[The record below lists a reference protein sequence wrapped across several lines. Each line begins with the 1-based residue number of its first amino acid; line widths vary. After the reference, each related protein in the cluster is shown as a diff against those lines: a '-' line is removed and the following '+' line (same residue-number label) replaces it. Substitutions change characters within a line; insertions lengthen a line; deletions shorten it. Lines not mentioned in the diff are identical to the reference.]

1 MSDEDIQQVTPY
13 ALMGGKPA
21 IDDLVDRFYDA
32 MDTLPEARTIRA
44 MHGPDLTVIRHVLKL
59 YLAQW
64 LGGPQDY
71 SRERGHP
78 MLRGRHLGFAIGL
91 AERDAWMLC
100 MDTALAQVSCEQE
113 VRDHV
118 RQAMAKLADWMR
130 NLPGEVPP
138 GQG

>member
-1 MSDEDIQQVTPY
+1 MSDEDIPQLTPY
-13 ALMGGKPA
+13 ALMGGKQG

-59 YLAQW
+59 YLGQW

-78 MLRGRHLGFAIGL
+78 MLRGRHLGFAIGM
-91 AERDAWMLC
+91 AERDAWMQC
-100 MDTALAQVSCEQE
+100 MDSALAQVHCEPE
-113 VRDHV
+113 VRAHV
-118 RQAMAKLADWMR
+118 RQAMANLADWMR
-130 NLPGEVPP
+130 NLPGEPRP

>member
-1 MSDEDIQQVTPY
+1 MSDEDIQPVTPY
-13 ALMGGKPA
+13 ELMGGRQG

-59 YLAQW
+59 YLGQW

-78 MLRGRHLGFAIGL
+78 MLRARHLGFAIGL
-91 AERDAWMLC
+91 AERDAWMQC
-100 MDTALAQVSCEQE
+100 MDSALAQVPCEPE
-113 VRDHV
+113 VRAHV
-118 RQAMAKLADWMR
+118 RQAMANLADWMR
-130 NLPGEVPP
+130 NLPGEPPP

>member
-1 MSDEDIQQVTPY
+1 MSDPDIQQVTPY
-13 ALMGGKPA
+13 ELMGGKQA

-44 MHGPDLTVIRHVLKL
+44 MHGQDLTVIRHVLKL
-59 YLAQW
+59 YLGQW

-78 MLRGRHLGFAIGL
+78 MLRARHLGFPIGL
-91 AERDAWMLC
+91 AERDAWLLC
-100 MDTALAQVSCEQE
+100 MDSAMQALRCEPE

-118 RQAMAKLADWMR
+118 RQAMVKLADWMR